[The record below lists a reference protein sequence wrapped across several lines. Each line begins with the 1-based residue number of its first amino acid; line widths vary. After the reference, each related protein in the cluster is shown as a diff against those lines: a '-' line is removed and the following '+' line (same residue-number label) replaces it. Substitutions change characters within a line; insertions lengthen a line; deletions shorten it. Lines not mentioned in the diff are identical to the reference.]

1 MPELS
6 RFFGIIITL
15 YYNDHVPAHFHI
27 RYGSQRAIMAIET
40 LAVIEGELSPRVRGL
55 VVEWAALHR
64 DELREDWN
72 LALQHAPLK
81 PIAPLE

>member
-27 RYGSQRAIMAIET
+27 RYGAQKAIMAIESLT
-40 LAVIEGELSPRVRGL
+40 VIEGELSPRVRGL

-72 LALQHAPLK
+72 LAVQHAPLK

>member
-15 YYNDHVPAHFHI
+15 YYNDHVPAHFHV
-27 RYGSQRAIMAIET
+27 RYGGQRAIVAIDT

-64 DELREDWN
+64 DELKEDWN
-72 LALQHAPLK
+72 LAQQRAPLK

>member
-15 YYNDHVPAHFHI
+15 YYDDHGPAHFHV
-27 RYGSQRAIMAIET
+27 RYGGQRALVAIET
-40 LAVIEGELSPRVRGL
+40 LSVIAGELSPRARGL
-55 VVEWAALHR
+55 VVEWGALHR
-64 DELREDWN
+64 DELREAWN
-72 LALQHAPLK
+72 LAVQHAALK

>member
-15 YYNDHVPAHFHI
+15 YYDDHVPAHFHV
-27 RYGSQRAIMAIET
+27 RYGSQRAIVAIET
-40 LAVIEGELSPRVRGL
+40 LTVLEGELSPRVRGL

-64 DELREDWN
+64 DELREAWN
-72 LALQHAPLK
+72 LARQHAPLK
-81 PIAPLE
+81 PIPPLE